1 MFVHKRRTYTAI
13 FSFCHRIHIN
23 IYWPVMTKDCI
34 DMANSRELFGM
45 VVGLKLRLLN
55 PSSHSAFFA
64 PYFSS
69 HLLTGAVPHG
79 GGCVWRRAGWC
90 GCRCDVCVCM
100 GVCVC
105 VRVCV
110 CVCVR
115 VCKCVYVCVCVQV
128 CVCVRVFRVLMCFL
142 KGGGACMWVGEWCG
156 CEWGC
161 MLWLCL
167 CLCVYVCVRLCGCA
181 KSHRKCKEN

>member
-142 KGGGACMWVGEWCG
+142 KGGGACMWVGE
-156 CEWGC
+156 
-161 MLWLCL
+161 
-167 CLCVYVCVRLCGCA
+167 
-181 KSHRKCKEN
+181 